1 MSSAETQAE
10 FEQTSFPDT
19 GRSLGTSSDRRSR
32 MQGVA
37 ETAESAF
44 VPDSACNI
52 VKEKCEDALSL
63 WPNAKAA
70 ILYGSR
76 ARGDHRADSDWD
88 IAFIT
93 STKDSL
99 PSEVLQDL
107 NELGTSKKITI
118 HGLAIPQNE
127 FHDNANS
134 LGDVVSSIAREGW
147 LIAGHCKWPDTESK
161 LIIKPEVY
169 KELRAMAL
177 RNISVAVDGFVKG
190 IINARTSSDQTAFKI
205 FVKGTADAAEYF
217 AKIAFEKIA
226 SGSSEKYP
234 YSHKVDDI
242 VKEIDNKIE
251 HFDQRNAK
259 WWLSARGK
267 EFRGMLCEMNGHD
280 REDHQY
286 GYQILAPNYKV
297 ITRAAYRL
305 LATVNFAI
313 REVEGLPGPGCLRQA
328 AIEIAEPHRSE
339 LLELANLLRQ
349 VLEDLDLNE
358 STFSAAGPVIARSA
372 MVAVNL
378 GWKIT
383 QALEELADSLS
394 EGESYQDRA

>member
-1 MSSAETQAE
+1 MSSTGTQAE
-10 FEQTSFPDT
+10 FEQTSVPDT
-19 GRSLGTSSDRRSR
+19 GRSLGISSDRRSR
-32 MQGVA
+32 MLGVA

-44 VPDSACNI
+44 VPDSACNV

-99 PSEVLQDL
+99 PSEVLQDW
-107 NELGTSKKITI
+107 NELGTSKEITI
-118 HGLAIPQNE
+118 HGLAIPQSD

-147 LIAGHCKWPDTESK
+147 LIAGHCKWPDAESK
-161 LIIKPEVY
+161 LIIKPEMY

-251 HFDQRNAK
+251 HFDQKNAK

-267 EFRGMLCEMNGHD
+267 EFRGMLCEMNGHG

-297 ITRAAYRL
+297 IARAAYRL

-313 REVEGLPGPGCLRQA
+313 REAEELPGPGGLRQA

-339 LLELANLLRQ
+339 LLELVNLLRQ

-394 EGESYQDRA
+394 EGESSQDRA